1 MIIRNTKEFLKKTFQ
16 KKIICLDI
24 GKVKVGIAI
33 SDSNKKISTPLKII
47 MRDKRFYSNLKDLI
61 LEYDIFGILIGLPLN
76 EDLSKNKMCQFITD
90 IAKNID
96 SYLKKDK
103 KEIPIFF
110 WDESYTSL
118 EAMDTIS
125 NLIKTKKKQKRILDK
140 YAASVILGDF
150 LREI

>member
-1 MIIRNTKEFLKKTFQ
+1 MLIRNTKEFLKKTFQ

-47 MRDKRFYSNLKDLI
+47 IRDKKFYSNLKDLI
-61 LEYDIFGILIGLPLN
+61 LEYDIYGILIGLPLN

-96 SYLKKDK
+96 SYLSRDK

-118 EAMDTIS
+118 EAMDTTN
-125 NLIKTKKKQKRILDK
+125 NLIKNKKKQKSVLDK
-140 YAASVILGDF
+140 YAASVILSDF

>member
-1 MIIRNTKEFLKKTFQ
+1 M
-16 KKIICLDI
+16 
-24 GKVKVGIAI
+24 
-33 SDSNKKISTPLKII
+33 
-47 MRDKRFYSNLKDLI
+47 
-61 LEYDIFGILIGLPLN
+61 EYDIFGILIGLPLN

>member
-24 GKVKVGIAI
+24 GKVRVGIAI

-47 MRDKRFYSNLKDLI
+47 IRDKKFYSNLKDLI
-61 LEYDIFGILIGLPLN
+61 LEYDIYGILIGLPLN

-96 SYLKKDK
+96 SYLSRDK

-118 EAMDTIS
+118 EAMDTTN
-125 NLIKTKKKQKRILDK
+125 NLIKNKKKQKSVLDK
-140 YAASVILGDF
+140 YAASVILSDF

>member
-47 MRDKRFYSNLKDLI
+47 IRDKRFYSNLKDLI

-118 EAMDTIS
+118 EAVDTIS

>member
-47 MRDKRFYSNLKDLI
+47 IRDKRFYSNLKDLI

-96 SYLKKDK
+96 SSLRKDK

-118 EAMDTIS
+118 EAMDTTS
-125 NLIKTKKKQKRILDK
+125 NFIKNKKKQKDVLDK

>member
-47 MRDKRFYSNLKDLI
+47 IRDKRFYSNLKDLI

>member
-47 MRDKRFYSNLKDLI
+47 IRDKRFYSNLKDLI

-110 WDESYTSL
+110 WDES
-118 EAMDTIS
+118 
-125 NLIKTKKKQKRILDK
+125 
-140 YAASVILGDF
+140 
-150 LREI
+150 

>member
-16 KKIICLDI
+16 KKIICVDI

-47 MRDKRFYSNLKDLI
+47 IRDKRFYSNLKDLI

>member
-1 MIIRNTKEFLKKTFQ
+1 MLIRNTKEFLKKTFQ

-24 GKVKVGIAI
+24 GKVRVGIAI

-47 MRDKRFYSNLKDLI
+47 IRDKKFYSNLKDLI
-61 LEYDIFGILIGLPLN
+61 LEYDIYGILIGLPLN

-96 SYLKKDK
+96 SYLSRDK

-118 EAMDTIS
+118 EAMDTTN
-125 NLIKTKKKQKRILDK
+125 NLIKNKKKQKSVLDK
-140 YAASVILGDF
+140 YAASVILSDF

>member
-1 MIIRNTKEFLKKTFQ
+1 MLIRNTKEFLEKTFL

-24 GKVKVGIAI
+24 GKVRVGVAI
-33 SDSNKKISTPLKII
+33 SDSNKKISTPLKVII
-47 MRDKRFYSNLKDLI
+47 RDKKFYSNLKDLI
-61 LEYDIFGILIGLPLN
+61 LEYDIYGILIGLPLN

-96 SYLKKDK
+96 SSLRKDK

-125 NLIKTKKKQKRILDK
+125 DFIKTKKKQKNVLDK
-140 YAASVILGDF
+140 YAASIILGDF

>member
-1 MIIRNTKEFLKKTFQ
+1 MLIRNTKEFLKKTFQ

-24 GKVKVGIAI
+24 GKVRVGIAI

-47 MRDKRFYSNLKDLI
+47 IRDKKFYSNLKDLI
-61 LEYDIFGILIGLPLN
+61 LEYDIYGILIGLPLN

-96 SYLKKDK
+96 SYLSRDK

-118 EAMDTIS
+118 EAMDTTN
-125 NLIKTKKKQKRILDK
+125 NLIKNKKKQKSVLDK

>member
-47 MRDKRFYSNLKDLI
+47 IRDKRFYSNLKDLI

-125 NLIKTKKKQKRILDK
+125 NLIKTKRKQKRILDK

>member
-47 MRDKRFYSNLKDLI
+47 IRDKRFYWNLKDLI

>member
-1 MIIRNTKEFLKKTFQ
+1 MLIRNTKEFLKKTFQ

-24 GKVKVGIAI
+24 GKVRVGIAI

-47 MRDKRFYSNLKDLI
+47 IRDKKFYSNLKDLI
-61 LEYDIFGILIGLPLN
+61 LEYDIYGILIGLPLN

-96 SYLKKDK
+96 SYLSRDK

-110 WDESYTSL
+110 
-118 EAMDTIS
+118 
-125 NLIKTKKKQKRILDK
+125 
-140 YAASVILGDF
+140 LG
-150 LREI
+150 

>member
-1 MIIRNTKEFLKKTFQ
+1 MIKLKK
-16 KKIICLDI
+16 L
-24 GKVKVGIAI
+24 
-33 SDSNKKISTPLKII
+33 LKIYPKDQGDI
-47 MRDKRFYSNLKDLI
+47 LNYLNKDMKIRSKCLGCNNSNLKDLI
-61 LEYDIFGILIGLPLN
+61 LEYDIYGILIGLPLN

-96 SYLKKDK
+96 SYLSRDK

-118 EAMDTIS
+118 EAMDTTN
-125 NLIKTKKKQKRILDK
+125 NLIKNKKKQKSVLDK

>member
-47 MRDKRFYSNLKDLI
+47 IRDKKFYSNLKDLI

-125 NLIKTKKKQKRILDK
+125 NLIKTKKRQKRILDK

>member
-1 MIIRNTKEFLKKTFQ
+1 MLIRNTKEFLKKTFQ

-47 MRDKRFYSNLKDLI
+47 IRDKKFYSNLKDLI
-61 LEYDIFGILIGLPLN
+61 LEYDIYGILIGLPLN

-96 SYLKKDK
+96 SYLSRDK

-118 EAMDTIS
+118 EAMDTTN
-125 NLIKTKKKQKRILDK
+125 NLIKNKKKQKSVLDK